1 MKLIIA
7 TPSPYARKVR
17 VILREK
23 NINYEEIIDVPWN
36 TNTLTIGGQSFRK
49 DTYTSSRR

>member
-7 TPSPYARKVR
+7 SPSPYARKVR

-23 NINYEEIIDVPWN
+23 KNKLPRNN
-36 TNTLTIGGQSFRK
+36 
-49 DTYTSSRR
+49 